1 MSWSVVTGI
10 WNKRRC
16 KVNYYYLLGL
26 VGAYLY
32 GAMPFGYLIALSKG
46 VDIRKIG
53 SGNIGTT
60 NVYRALGVVFGAMT
74 LLLDLSKGFIPSYL
88 AFHYFSGLTP
98 LQQWLLFLAPIIGH
112 CFSVFLRFKGGK
124 GVATSVGA
132 LLGFDIRLVLMFVAV
147 WLVTFLP
154 TRWVSLGSILGIWS
168 VFIFAFAILPF
179 FPWALLFLAFF
190 ITWRHKDNIRRLMAG
205 SENKTFL
212 PWEQKK
218 AAAGNS

>member
-1 MSWSVVTGI
+1 M
-10 WNKRRC
+10 N
-16 KVNYYYLLGL
+16 YYLLGL

>member
-1 MSWSVVTGI
+1 M
-10 WNKRRC
+10 
-16 KVNYYYLLGL
+16 NYYYLLGV

-32 GAMPFGYLIALSKG
+32 GAVPFGYLIALSKG

>member
-1 MSWSVVTGI
+1 M
-10 WNKRRC
+10 
-16 KVNYYYLLGL
+16 NYYYLLGL

-60 NVYRALGVVFGAMT
+60 NVYRALGVAFGVIT
-74 LLLDLSKGFIPSYL
+74 LVLDLSKGFIPSYL

>member
-1 MSWSVVTGI
+1 
-10 WNKRRC
+10 
-16 KVNYYYLLGL
+16 VNYYYLLGL

>member
-1 MSWSVVTGI
+1 MKKLRKQLTDDEPASEGAPGWLQTYSDMVT
-10 WNKRRC
+10 
-16 KVNYYYLLGL
+16 L
-26 VGAYLY
+26 V
-32 GAMPFGYLIALSKG
+32 
-46 VDIRKIG
+46 
-53 SGNIGTT
+53 
-60 NVYRALGVVFGAMT
+60 
-74 LLLDLSKGFIPSYL
+74 
-88 AFHYFSGLTP
+88 LTFFV
-98 LQQWLLFLAPIIGH
+98 LLFSMSTISKEKFEQLSSSLSAAFMGTGRGGVYGYNDGTVLY
-112 CFSVFLRFKGGK
+112 SVKENTTGDILEDGEEAF
-124 GVATSVGA
+124 ATSVGA

>member
-1 MSWSVVTGI
+1 M
-10 WNKRRC
+10 
-16 KVNYYYLLGL
+16 NYYYLLGV

-60 NVYRALGVVFGAMT
+60 NVYRALGVVSGAMT

>member
-1 MSWSVVTGI
+1 
-10 WNKRRC
+10 
-16 KVNYYYLLGL
+16 VNYYYLLGV

-32 GAMPFGYLIALSKG
+32 GAVPFGYLIALSKG

>member
-1 MSWSVVTGI
+1 M
-10 WNKRRC
+10 
-16 KVNYYYLLGL
+16 NYYYLLGL

-60 NVYRALGVVFGAMT
+60 NVYRALGVVSGAMT

>member
-1 MSWSVVTGI
+1 
-10 WNKRRC
+10 
-16 KVNYYYLLGL
+16 VNYYYLLGV

>member
-1 MSWSVVTGI
+1 M
-10 WNKRRC
+10 
-16 KVNYYYLLGL
+16 NYYYLLGL

-190 ITWRHKDNIRRLMAG
+190 VTWRHKDNIRRLMAG

>member
-1 MSWSVVTGI
+1 M
-10 WNKRRC
+10 
-16 KVNYYYLLGL
+16 NYYYFLGL

-147 WLVTFLP
+147 WLVIFLP

>member
-1 MSWSVVTGI
+1 
-10 WNKRRC
+10 
-16 KVNYYYLLGL
+16 
-26 VGAYLY
+26 
-32 GAMPFGYLIALSKG
+32 
-46 VDIRKIG
+46 
-53 SGNIGTT
+53 
-60 NVYRALGVVFGAMT
+60 
-74 LLLDLSKGFIPSYL
+74 
-88 AFHYFSGLTP
+88 
-98 LQQWLLFLAPIIGH
+98 
-112 CFSVFLRFKGGK
+112 VFLRFKGGK

>member
-1 MSWSVVTGI
+1 
-10 WNKRRC
+10 
-16 KVNYYYLLGL
+16 VNYYYFLGL

-32 GAMPFGYLIALSKG
+32 GAMPFGYLIALTKG
-46 VDIRKIG
+46 VDITKIG

-60 NVYRALGVVFGAMT
+60 NVYRALGVAFGVIT
-74 LLLDLSKGFIPSYL
+74 LVLDLSKGFIPSYL
-88 AFHYFSGLTP
+88 AFHYFPGLTP

-132 LLGFDIRLVLMFVAV
+132 LLGFDIRLVLMFVVV
-147 WLVTFLP
+147 WLVTFLL

-168 VFIFAFAILPF
+168 VFVFAFAILPF
-179 FPWALLFLAFF
+179 FPWALLFLALF
-190 ITWRHKDNIRRLMAG
+190 ITWRHKDNIRRLTTG

>member
-1 MSWSVVTGI
+1 M
-10 WNKRRC
+10 
-16 KVNYYYLLGL
+16 NYYYLLGV

>member
-1 MSWSVVTGI
+1 
-10 WNKRRC
+10 
-16 KVNYYYLLGL
+16 VNYYYLLGL

-60 NVYRALGVVFGAMT
+60 NVYRALGVVSGAMT

>member
-1 MSWSVVTGI
+1 
-10 WNKRRC
+10 
-16 KVNYYYLLGL
+16 VNYYYLLGL

-98 LQQWLLFLAPIIGH
+98 LQQWLLFLAPIIGQ

>member
-1 MSWSVVTGI
+1 M
-10 WNKRRC
+10 
-16 KVNYYYLLGL
+16 NYYYLLGL

>member
-1 MSWSVVTGI
+1 M
-10 WNKRRC
+10 
-16 KVNYYYLLGL
+16 NYYYLLGL

-147 WLVTFLP
+147 WLVIFLP